1 MILIVLP
8 DIQYEDDLLNRAR
21 RRDKD
26 ALREIYTLY
35 FPAVFRYIRLRVDH
49 IQQAEDLAGDVF
61 LKMLVA
67 FNGKNAPRQ
76 SLRGWLFRVA
86 RNVMVDHYG
95 KVQQFTTATLDE
107 WLPSGDDVNPEIQ
120 LMQQLTREQSRH
132 AVQQLRFDQQEVII
146 LRFGHGLSVKEA
158 GDIMDKSPS
167 AVKSLQFRAINNL
180 RRILQE
186 TRIEQSDG

>member
-1 MILIVLP
+1 
-8 DIQYEDDLLNRAR
+8 
-21 RRDKD
+21 
-26 ALREIYTLY
+26 
-35 FPAVFRYIRLRVDH
+35 
-49 IQQAEDLAGDVF
+49 
-61 LKMLVA
+61 
-67 FNGKNAPRQ
+67 
-76 SLRGWLFRVA
+76 
-86 RNVMVDHYG
+86 MVDHYG
-95 KVQQFTTATLDE
+95 KVQHFTTATLDE